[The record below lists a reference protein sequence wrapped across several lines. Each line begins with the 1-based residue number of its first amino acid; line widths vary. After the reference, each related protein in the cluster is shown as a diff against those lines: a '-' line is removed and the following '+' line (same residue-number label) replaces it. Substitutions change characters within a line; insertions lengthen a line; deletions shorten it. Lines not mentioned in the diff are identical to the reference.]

1 MTWKIKLCSLNC
13 IASLHGH
20 VCSTKPNPHTS
31 HSWAEQ
37 RAKCTNNCKLNRIA
51 SRCWS
56 CPWCWICGDRK
67 LLQLLICIHLQRVF
81 VCVWERATESFLCAP
96 KQNKTHLAL
105 LAPRHASNPFHCL
118 QIRVFQMNNTRQEM
132 TNSRSDERFNMRESE
147 SKMGFISWMWRGFWS
162 RLNRDSVIPSP
173 PVVMQWTCSAQNQTG
188 CIKTAAL
195 PQADYNNKRHKREV
209 TAAHK
214 PKRKKKKSQPS
225 TSANM
230 QVTKNGIYW
239 RLFLSSCLFLQSSS
253 QDFGGQTQFICTS
266 VPKDMDICAATLQ
279 NSVPGEDLKSTVM
292 QLRETVLQQKETIMN
307 QKETIRELTSKLA
320 RCESQSGAEPGD
332 ARPGGRRKE
341 AGTKNTMGDVS
352 RGPADTLTQLS
363 QTLQSLKQ
371 RLENLE
377 VGLLLLKNSLHFGRK
392 ASSTKLQ
399 PLLSNMNLT
408 KH

>member
-1 MTWKIKLCSLNC
+1 
-13 IASLHGH
+13 
-20 VCSTKPNPHTS
+20 
-31 HSWAEQ
+31 
-37 RAKCTNNCKLNRIA
+37 
-51 SRCWS
+51 
-56 CPWCWICGDRK
+56 
-67 LLQLLICIHLQRVF
+67 
-81 VCVWERATESFLCAP
+81 
-96 KQNKTHLAL
+96 
-105 LAPRHASNPFHCL
+105 
-118 QIRVFQMNNTRQEM
+118 
-132 TNSRSDERFNMRESE
+132 
-147 SKMGFISWMWRGFWS
+147 
-162 RLNRDSVIPSP
+162 
-173 PVVMQWTCSAQNQTG
+173 
-188 CIKTAAL
+188 
-195 PQADYNNKRHKREV
+195 
-209 TAAHK
+209 
-214 PKRKKKKSQPS
+214 
-225 TSANM
+225 M